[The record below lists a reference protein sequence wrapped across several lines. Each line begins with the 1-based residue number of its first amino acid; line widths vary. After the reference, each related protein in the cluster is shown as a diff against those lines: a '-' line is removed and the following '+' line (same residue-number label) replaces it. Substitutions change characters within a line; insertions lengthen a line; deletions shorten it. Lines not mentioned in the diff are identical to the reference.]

1 MKTILPYLI
10 TDIHNIYIMCL
21 NVSSDYERI
30 HHFCLQINYFIINI
44 NYTRNEEDKYIYKR
58 RKYNESS
65 DKLSNTKCQIF

>member
-1 MKTILPYLI
+1 
-10 TDIHNIYIMCL
+10 MCL

-44 NYTRNEEDKYIYKR
+44 NYTCNEKDKYIYKR